1 MFSFSGLLKTL
12 GIVLLVF
19 ISISF
24 MVGFINVSSIGVLLT
39 LMYSLC
45 YLLTGILAPIWN
57 NKTPYFASYIASLTL
72 TVINF
77 LVGIFLLDVMVLADP
92 MEINSSIVFNTS
104 ISLVGTF
111 IVVNIIKKRQGNNHA

>member
-24 MVGFINVSSIGVLLT
+24 IAGFINVSSIGVLLT

-57 NKTPYFASYIASLTL
+57 NETPYFASYIASLTL

-77 LVGIFLLDVMVLADP
+77 IVAIYLLDVMVLADP
-92 MEINSSIVFNTS
+92 MEINSSIVLNTS
-104 ISLVGTF
+104 ISLIGSL
-111 IVVNIIKKRQGNNHA
+111 IVVSIIKRRQGKYHA